1 MSKQANPTII
11 GVFVLG
17 AVLIAILGITVFTSG
32 KWFSEKSE
40 FVIYFNESVNGLNVG
55 ALVKMQ
61 GVPIGKVTDIQ
72 VQLDPE
78 TKQILTPV
86 FIEIDHAK
94 CQQLLQIKEVNSKQM
109 LMEQLVKNG
118 LRMQLQYTSLVTGQ
132 LYVQSL
138 LQPGT
143 PVVLTGLNKD
153 YAELPAIASSS
164 VQVQKSIAD
173 IMRDF
178 QAIPFQELFSELLV
192 TVKNI
197 KQITGSQETKQA
209 IKHLSSS
216 LAELQEILKSV
227 KPHAKAIAFN
237 AEKTLQRS
245 NQLMRKLEG
254 AVDPLL
260 LEVRESLV
268 NANQTLLSLQNSAK
282 SADGLLHE
290 DGPLQQ
296 NFNRTLDE
304 IRRSANSLRLLT
316 DYLEQHPEAL
326 LQGKKD

>member
-1 MSKQANPTII
+1 MSKQANPTVI

-17 AVLIAILGITVFTSG
+17 AVFIALLGITVFTSG
-32 KWFSEKSE
+32 KWFTEKSE

-72 VQLDPE
+72 VQLHPE

-94 CQQLLQIKEVNSKQM
+94 CQQILLFKEPGDKIM
-109 LMEQLVKNG
+109 FLERLIKNG

-138 LQPGT
+138 LQPDT
-143 PVVLTGLNKD
+143 AVILTGLNKD

-164 VQVQKSIAD
+164 VQVQNSIAD
-173 IMRDF
+173 VMQDI
-178 QAIPFQELFSELLV
+178 QTIPFKELFSELLIA
-192 TVKNI
+192 VKNI
-197 KQITGSQETKQA
+197 KQITGSEETKQA
-209 IKHLSSS
+209 IRNLSSS

-227 KPHAKAIAFN
+227 KPHAKAIALN
-237 AEKTLQRS
+237 AEETLQRS
-245 NQLMRKLEG
+245 NRLMRKLEG

-260 LEVRESLV
+260 VEVRQALA
-268 NANQTLLSLQNSAK
+268 NTNQTLLSVQNSAK

-290 DGPLQQ
+290 DAPLQQ
-296 NFNRTLDE
+296 NLNRTLDE
-304 IRRSANSLRLLT
+304 IRRSAKSLRLLT

>member
-1 MSKQANPTII
+1 MSKQANPTVI

-17 AVLIAILGITVFTSG
+17 AVFIALLGITVFTSG
-32 KWFSEKSE
+32 KWFTEKSE

-72 VQLDPE
+72 VQLHPE

-94 CQQLLQIKEVNSKQM
+94 CQQILQLKEAGNKQM

-138 LQPGT
+138 LQQDT
-143 PVVLTGLNKD
+143 PVILTGLNKD
-153 YAELPAIASSS
+153 YAELPAIVSSS

-173 IMRDF
+173 IMRDI
-178 QAIPFQELFSELLV
+178 QAIPFQELFSELLI

-197 KQITGSQETKQA
+197 KQITGSKETKLA
-209 IKHLSSS
+209 IRNLSTS

-227 KPHAKAIAFN
+227 KPHAKAIALN
-237 AEKTLQRS
+237 AEGTLLRS
-245 NQLMRKLEG
+245 NRLMRKLEG

-260 LEVRESLV
+260 VEVRQALA
-268 NANQTLLSLQNSAK
+268 NTNQTLLSIQNSAK

-290 DGPLQQ
+290 DAPLQQ
-296 NFNRTLDE
+296 NLNRTLDE
-304 IRRSANSLRLLT
+304 IQRSAKSLRLLT

>member
-1 MSKQANPTII
+1 MSKQANPAII

-17 AVLIAILGITVFTSG
+17 AVFIAVLGLTVFTSG
-32 KWFSEKSE
+32 KWFTEKSE

-72 VQLDPE
+72 VQLHPE

-94 CQQLLQIKEVNSKQM
+94 CQQILQLKPSGSKKL
-109 LMEQLVKNG
+109 LMEQLIKNG

-143 PVVLTGLNKD
+143 PVILMGLNQD

-178 QAIPFQELFSELLV
+178 QAIPFHELFSELLI

-197 KQITGSQETKQA
+197 KQITGSEETRQA
-209 IKHLSSS
+209 IRNLSAS
-216 LAELQEILKSV
+216 LAELQEILYSV
-227 KPHAKAIAFN
+227 KPHAKAIALN
-237 AEKTLQRS
+237 AEETLRRS
-245 NQLMRKLEG
+245 NQLMHKLEG

-260 LEVRESLV
+260 VEVKQALE
-268 NANQTLLSLQNSAK
+268 NTNQTLLSMQNSAN
-282 SADGLLHE
+282 SANDLLHE
-290 DGPLQQ
+290 DAPLQQ
-296 NFNRTLDE
+296 NLNRTLDE
-304 IRRSANSLRLLT
+304 IQRSAKSLRLLT